1 MAEQAA
7 EPLLD
12 VRDLRVE
19 YLVPG
24 KSRSEAVKAVDG
36 VSFSIAPG
44 EVFGLAG
51 ESGSGKSTI
60 AHSLLRVLRAP
71 AVITGGEVLFRGRD
85 VLAMGEA
92 EAKASGA
99 SSIEEFRWRDVSM
112 VFQSAMNS
120 LNPVMKVSGQ
130 IVDAIRAHEKV
141 SRGEARER
149 AVELMKVVNIDPSRL
164 DAYPHELSGGMRQR
178 VVIAMA
184 LALKPPLLI
193 MDEPTTALDVV
204 VQKDIMQQI
213 AELQSRFGFSV
224 LFITHDLSL
233 MVEFSDR
240 IGVMYAGQLVEVAE
254 SKELFNNALHPYTK
268 GLLSSFP
275 PLHGEKKRLT
285 GVPGSPPNM
294 ANPPAGC
301 RFRPRCTAC
310 ANRDEVTDT
319 RLVEALPGHW
329 LRWHPGMP
337 LPAAAALGG
346 AEAAIVQGSALAGLL
361 IVWRHRGNLGRLRRG
376 TEHRLARKGIPHA

>member
-1 MAEQAA
+1 MADPRAA

-12 VRDLRVE
+12 VRELCVE

-24 KSRSEAVKAVDG
+24 KSRADAVKAVDG

-60 AHSLLRVLRAP
+60 AHSLLRVLRPP

-85 VLAMGEA
+85 VLKMGDGEA
-92 EAKASGA
+92 EASGA
-99 SSIEEFRWRDVSM
+99 GSIQDFRWRDVAM

-120 LNPVMKVSGQ
+120 LNPVLRISDQ
-130 IVDAIRAHEKV
+130 ITDVIRAHEKV
-141 SRGEARER
+141 SKAEARDR
-149 AVELMKVVNIDPSRL
+149 AAELLKIVNIDPSRL
-164 DAYPHELSGGMRQR
+164 NAFPHELSGGMRQR
-178 VVIAMA
+178 VVIAIAMA
-184 LALKPPLLI
+184 LRPPLLI

-213 AELQSRFGFSV
+213 AELQSSFGFSV

-240 IGVMYAGQLVEVAE
+240 IGIMYAGQLVEVGE
-254 SKELFNNALHPYTK
+254 SKELFNNPLHPYTR

-285 GVPGSPPNM
+285 GIPGSPPNM
-294 ANPPAGC
+294 ADPPVGC
-301 RFRPRCTAC
+301 RFRPRCTSCGAGE
-310 ANRDEVTDT
+310 AAEKT

-337 LPAAAALGG
+337 VSDAATDSLRR
-346 AEAAIVQGSALAGLL
+346 QGLLDGALA
-361 IVWRHRGNLGRLRRG
+361 
-376 TEHRLARKGIPHA
+376 